1 MNKCWRKSC
10 IIIPQYNLSEKFD
23 TFAWETNCN
32 MRNIR
37 KKENPKY
44 VTKERAKDFLA
55 VFVSY
60 FALGSLADPD
70 LGSQNVADL
79 DPDPRSTEFFKL
91 SL

>member
-1 MNKCWRKSC
+1 
-10 IIIPQYNLSEKFD
+10 
-23 TFAWETNCN
+23 

-55 VFVSY
+55 VFVWY
-60 FALGSLADPD
+60 FALGFRYVADPV

-79 DPDPRSTEFFKL
+79 DPDPKSTEFFKFNL
-91 SL
+91 Q